1 MRTLEERLDTEIQ
14 CDSMVTQRIFA
25 LLRDHCYCAMY
36 RTFTGNLSHEEAVL
50 FTLANI
56 RVEGRAVFAVSTRCA
71 VLLGDEAVTA
81 LQNYL
86 VQLALVRRA
95 CGALPLDSTLPL
107 FVPRATPYR
116 TISAAHARR
125 VWHDVPLHSREF

>member
-86 VQLALVRRA
+86 VQLALVRRPSFRQYA
-95 CGALPLDSTLPL
+95 ATLRPARDA
-107 FVPRATPYR
+107 VSYYQCSARAEGL
-116 TISAAHARR
+116 A
-125 VWHDVPLHSREF
+125 